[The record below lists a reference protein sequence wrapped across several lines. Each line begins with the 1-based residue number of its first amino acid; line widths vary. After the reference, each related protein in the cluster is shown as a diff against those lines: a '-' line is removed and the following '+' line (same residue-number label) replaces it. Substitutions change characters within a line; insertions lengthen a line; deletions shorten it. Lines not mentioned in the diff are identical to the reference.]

1 MTTQD
6 TAWIVAAVIAAIIVI
21 VGLALVARKR
31 SNEKR
36 RVEAQSLREEIEVE
50 TTKVDKRQAL
60 AAETDARA
68 RAAEAEAEAKAAEA
82 QRLRERASSHSE
94 SVAATREELDERRRH
109 ADSLD
114 PDVKSRKHD
123 ADEGRDVVSDHPDH
137 PQPPPPPQHHQHE
150 EHQGAEAL
158 STGGGPRWW
167 SSPTLRLSTDRVS
180 TALQPMR

>member
-123 ADEGRDVVSDHPDH
+123 ADEGRDVVSDHPDR
-137 PQPPPPPQHHQHE
+137 P
-150 EHQGAEAL
+150 
-158 STGGGPRWW
+158 
-167 SSPTLRLSTDRVS
+167 DRPDHVDHVVVDEPER
-180 TALQPMR
+180 TRHRR